1 MTKIKSKTFLNQA
14 KVKRNEQIRQNPKKN
29 KILRQNFKK
38 ESGNISLLRIKG
50 KTSLNETHIKKMNK
64 SGNKMKVIKY
74 QAKSKKELKIRQ
86 NKKRNKNQAK

>member
-1 MTKIKSKTFLNQA
+1 MTKLKSKTFLNQA

-29 KILRQNFKK
+29 KIFRQNFKK

-50 KTSLNETHIKKMNK
+50 KTFLNETHIKKMSK

-74 QAKSKKELKIRQ
+74 QAKSKK
-86 NKKRNKNQAK
+86 